1 MNGLPVAQHRNDA
14 AFPFKQSAV
23 DQGRPQQY
31 TTASASRGAVRHPS
45 WCRYDAHLDMLKPR
59 PHERIEEDIMHRR
72 SITRAINTLLL
83 SGACSLMALP
93 AGAQQTAPD
102 NTKVNKADRA
112 KGAVTAD
119 QQQESAADRD
129 LTKKIRQSVVGDKSL
144 STYAHNVKI
153 VTQDGQVT
161 LKGPVRSEAEKISI
175 AAKATE
181 IAGAGKVTN
190 EITVAPADAPKK
202 PKG

>member
-1 MNGLPVAQHRNDA
+1 MNTRRTSR
-14 AFPFKQSAV
+14 AF
-23 DQGRPQQY
+23 
-31 TTASASRGAVRHPS
+31 GA
-45 WCRYDAHLDMLKPR
+45 
-59 PHERIEEDIMHRR
+59 
-72 SITRAINTLLL
+72 LLL
-83 SGACSLMALP
+83 SAACSVVTLSAT
-93 AGAQQTAPD
+93 AQQTPPD

-119 QQQESAADRD
+119 QQKENAADRE
-129 LTKKIRQSVVGDKSL
+129 LAKKIRQAVVADKSL

-153 VTQDGQVT
+153 VAQNGQVT
-161 LKGPVRSEAEKISI
+161 VKGPVRSELEKTTI

-190 EITVAPADAPKK
+190 EMTVAPADAPKK

>member
-1 MNGLPVAQHRNDA
+1 M
-14 AFPFKQSAV
+14 
-23 DQGRPQQY
+23 Y
-31 TTASASRGAVRHPS
+31 T
-45 WCRYDAHLDMLKPR
+45 
-59 PHERIEEDIMHRR
+59 RR
-72 SITRAINTLLL
+72 ITRAINALLL
-83 SGACSLMALP
+83 SGACSLIAVQ
-93 AGAQQTAPD
+93 AGAQQPAPD

-119 QQQESAADRD
+119 QQNENAADRE
-129 LTKKIRQSVVGDKSL
+129 LAKKIRQSVVDDKSL

-153 VTQDGQVT
+153 VAQDGQVT
-161 LKGPVRSEAEKISI
+161 LKGPVRSEAEKTSI

>member
-1 MNGLPVAQHRNDA
+1 M
-14 AFPFKQSAV
+14 FE
-23 DQGRPQQY
+23 PQ
-31 TTASASRGAVRHPS
+31 
-45 WCRYDAHLDMLKPR
+45 
-59 PHERIEEDIMHRR
+59 PHERIEEDIMQTRQ
-72 SITRAINTLLL
+72 ITRAISTLLL
-83 SGACSLMALP
+83 TGACSLIALS
-93 AGAQQTAPD
+93 AVAQQTPAD

-119 QQQESAADRD
+119 QQKENAADRE
-129 LTKKIRQSVVGDKSL
+129 LAQKIRQSVVGDKSL

-153 VTQDGQVT
+153 VAQNGQVT
-161 LKGPVRSEAEKISI
+161 LKGPVRSDAEKTAIE
-175 AAKATE
+175 AKATE